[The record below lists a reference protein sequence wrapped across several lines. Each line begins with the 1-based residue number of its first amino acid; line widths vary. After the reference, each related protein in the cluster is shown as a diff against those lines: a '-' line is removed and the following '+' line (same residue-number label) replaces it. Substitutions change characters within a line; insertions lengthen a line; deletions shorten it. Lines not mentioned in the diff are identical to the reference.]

1 MKAIVSGGAGFIG
14 AHLVD
19 ALINRGDEVHIIDN
33 LHSGHL
39 EALHPRATVHVMDGS
54 SPEIKDLIV
63 RIKPDVVFHLAD
75 HPETAAASSAPSL
88 NSGSA
93 ITIDGTIHLLEGC
106 RLARVNKVI
115 FASTAAVYGD
125 PRTDLIAEKDPPRP
139 TTKYGWAKLAEESY
153 IRLFNR
159 IEQLPYTILRYAS
172 VFGPRQHTQKT
183 DGVISS
189 FINQIKKGEPLTVF
203 GDGTQS
209 RDFIYVKDIVRANLA
224 AVNHGDGEVI
234 HISTSL
240 TTTINQLIEMLEQI
254 HGSRLNII
262 YTDPNP
268 ADVRHI
274 ALDNTKAKQL
284 LHFSPIYSLMDGL
297 RKTYAAEVLNKDRFG

>member
-1 MKAIVSGGAGFIG
+1 MKAIVLGGAGFIG

-33 LHSGHL
+33 LHADRL
-39 EALHPRATVHVMDGS
+39 ETLHQGAIVHVIDCS
-54 SPEIKDLIV
+54 SPEIKNLIV
-63 RIKPDVVFHLAD
+63 QIKPDVVFHSTDQA
-75 HPETAAASSAPSL
+75 ETAAASAPSL

-125 PRTDLIAEKDPPRP
+125 PRTDLIAEKDLPRP
-139 TTKYGWAKLAEESY
+139 TTKYGWTKLAEESY

-159 IEQLPYTILRYAS
+159 IEQLPYTILRYAN
-172 VFGPRQHTQKT
+172 VFGPRQTTQKT
-183 DGVISS
+183 GGVISS
-189 FINQIKKGEPLTVF
+189 FINQIQKGEPLTVF

-209 RDFIYVKDIVRANLA
+209 RDFIYVMDIVRANLA

-234 HISTSL
+234 HVSTSL
-240 TTTINQLIEMLEQI
+240 TTTINQIIEMLEQI
-254 HGSRLNII
+254 HGSRLKTI
-262 YTDPNP
+262 YTDPKP
-268 ADVRHI
+268 ADIRHI
-274 ALDNTKAKQL
+274 ALDNSKAKQL

-297 RKTYAAEVLNKDRFG
+297 RKTYAAEVLNQDRFG